1 MTTLYLHHDAFLNHV
16 TPPGHPER
24 VDRLRALAAV
34 LEDEHFSP
42 LRREE
47 APLSA
52 PEVATLAHPAA
63 YVERIGS
70 AVPAEGHV
78 RIDDDTAMSPGSW
91 EAAMRG
97 IGAAC
102 RAVDAVMTHEVA
114 NAFCA
119 SRPPGH
125 HAESVTAMG
134 FCLFNNAV
142 IAARH
147 AQKTHDAERVAI
159 IDFDVH
165 HGNGSQEILWDD
177 ASVLYCST
185 HQMPLYP
192 GTGSVRETGAGN
204 IVNAPLAPGD
214 GSVQFKD
221 AFETRVLPALDAF
234 SPDLLVISAGF
245 DAHHRDPL
253 AQINLT
259 ESDFSWVTSKLLEAA
274 DKACGRRVVSLL
286 EGGYDLEGLS
296 RSAGQHISV
305 LMEG

>member
-1 MTTLYLHHDAFLNHV
+1 MATLYLHHDAFLNHV

-24 VDRLRALAAV
+24 VDRLHALNA
-34 LEDEHFSP
+34 LLQDEHFDT

-47 APLSA
+47 APKA
-52 PEVATLAHPAA
+52 DPDQAKLAHPAD
-63 YVERIGS
+63 YIERIK
-70 AVPAEGHV
+70 AAAPNEGHIQ
-78 RIDDDTAMSPGSW
+78 IDGDTSMSPGTW
-91 EAAMRG
+91 DAAMRG

-102 RAVDAVMTHEVA
+102 RAVDAVMTREVS

-147 AQKTHDAERVAI
+147 AQKAHDAERVAI

-177 ASVLYCST
+177 PSVLYCST

-192 GTGSVRETGAGN
+192 GTGSVTETGAGN

-221 AFETRVLPALDAF
+221 AFETRLLPVLNAF
-234 SPDLLVISAGF
+234 SPDLLIISAGF

-259 ESDFSWVTSKLLEAA
+259 ESDFSWVTAKLLESA
-274 DKACGRRVVSLL
+274 DQTCERRVVSVL

-296 RSAGQHISV
+296 RSAGQHIST
-305 LMEG
+305 LMQG